1 MLRKVERDLERVLA
15 AQPLSDEPC
24 TECDY
29 P

>member
-1 MLRKVERDLERVLA
+1 MLRKVELDLEPVLA

-24 TECDY
+24 AECDY